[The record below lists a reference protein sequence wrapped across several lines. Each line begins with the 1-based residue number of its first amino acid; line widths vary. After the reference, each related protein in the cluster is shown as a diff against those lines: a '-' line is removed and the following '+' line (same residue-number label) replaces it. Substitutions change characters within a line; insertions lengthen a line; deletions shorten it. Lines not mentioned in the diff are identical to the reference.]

1 MRCVA
6 DLAAEVLDFVSRC
19 PVVTRW
25 HVRELWGSDGV
36 SVLESLERSG
46 KLVRP
51 PCLAPN
57 GEEVESGRYF
67 VKRGVKLPP
76 ARVPALSLLGCA
88 VVEAAR
94 SGLGIRLVP
103 ASWRGFAPVGVLE
116 YEGRRCGVWVLPP
129 WRSLASDDAGAV
141 AAFLEKRGQECHLW
155 AFLVEKPWW
164 GSARSLLLDRRVR
177 VPLWVLPH
185 SGSGWF
191 LYDLLVFP
199 QRRGWWMARVLSR
212 FYGAEVKAEEDPSVV
227 GGVVG
232 VLPGG
237 RRVVLVD
244 GVYDVSLPSRL
255 RLLHDPRGRARGVYV
270 HSGDPGWG
278 RLLLEQLGFPPWA
291 RVLAEGCVCA
301 FRDGNLVKLGGEA
314 A

>member
-1 MRCVA
+1 MA
-6 DLAAEVLDFVSRC
+6 DLAAEVLDFMSRC

-25 HVRELWGSDGV
+25 HVRELWGEEGV
-36 SVLESLERSG
+36 PALGSLERSG

-51 PCLAPN
+51 PCVAPS

-94 SGLGIRLVP
+94 SGLQMRLVP

-116 YEGRRCGVWVLPP
+116 YGGTRCGAWVLRP
-129 WRSLASDDAGAV
+129 WQALASDDAGAA
-141 AAFLEKRGQECHLW
+141 AAFLEKHGQECHLW
-155 AFLVEKPWW
+155 ALLVEKPFW

-185 SGSGWF
+185 SGSGWL

-199 QRRGWWMARVLSR
+199 PRRGWWMARVLSR
-212 FYGAEVKAEEDPSVV
+212 FYGSEVRPEEDPSVV

-278 RLLLEQLGFPPWA
+278 RTLLEQLGFPPWV
-291 RVLAEGCVCA
+291 RVLAEGSVWS
-301 FRDGNLVKLGGEA
+301 FRDGSMVKLGGEA

>member
-1 MRCVA
+1 MADVA
-6 DLAAEVLDFVSRC
+6 SEVLDFLSRC

-25 HVRELWGSDGV
+25 HVRELWGEAGV
-36 SVLESLERSG
+36 SALEAFERSG
-46 KLVRP
+46 KVVRP

-57 GEEVESGRYF
+57 GEEVESGPYF

-76 ARVPALSLLGCA
+76 AKVPALSLLGCA

-94 SGLGIRLVP
+94 AGVEVGLVP
-103 ASWRGFAPVGVLE
+103 GTWRGFAPAGVLE
-116 YEGRRCGVWVLPP
+116 YEGVRCGAWVLRP
-129 WRSLASDDAGAV
+129 WRALGSDDRDQV
-141 AAFLEKRGQECHLW
+141 AAFLEKHGRECGLW
-155 AFLVEKPWW
+155 ALLVEKPYW
-164 GSARSLLLDRRVR
+164 GSARSLLLDRKVR

-185 SGSGWF
+185 SGSGWL
-191 LYDLLVFP
+191 LYDVLVFP

-212 FYGAEVKAEEDPSVV
+212 FYSAGVRAEEDSSVV

-237 RRVVLVD
+237 KRVVLVD
-244 GVYDVSLPSRL
+244 GVYDVSVPSRL
-255 RLLHDPRGRARGVYV
+255 RLLHDLRGRARGVYV

-278 RLLLEQLGFPPWA
+278 RVLLESLGFPPWV
-291 RVLAEGCVCA
+291 RVLAEGRVWS
-301 FRDGNLVKLGGEA
+301 FRDGCLVKLGGEA